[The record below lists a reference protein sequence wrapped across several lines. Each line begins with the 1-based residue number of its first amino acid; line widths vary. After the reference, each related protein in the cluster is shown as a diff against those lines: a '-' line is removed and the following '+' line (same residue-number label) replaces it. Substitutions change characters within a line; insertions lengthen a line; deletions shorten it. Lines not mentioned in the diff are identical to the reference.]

1 MKGWMFLLIF
11 LWGCSGGDD
20 RFLQAVQGRWLEK
33 TNKQFYFEEWHKLDD
48 GVWGGFSYV
57 LPKKELQRIKRMR
70 TFRVTQWDGK
80 WVFLELTADSKKMD
94 TLLLQPSEEPD
105 TWVFKKEGREE
116 MIRMD
121 GKELTRNS
129 VFPESSVLHH
139 LKGYEPKN
147 LREELPYSLIKG
159 N

>member
-1 MKGWMFLLIF
+1 MKFWPFLIVGL
-11 LWGCSGGDD
+11 LGCSAREDGD
-20 RFLQAVQGRWLEK
+20 FSAFQGRWIEK
-33 TNKQFYFEEWHKLDD
+33 TNKQFFFEEWHKLDD

-70 TFRVTQWDGK
+70 TFRIKKWEGN
-80 WVFLELTADSKKMD
+80 WVFLELKADSQKMD
-94 TLLLQPSEEPD
+94 TLLLQSSEEPN

-121 GKELTRNS
+121 GNGLSRNS
-129 VFPESSVLHH
+129 VFPQSSVLHH
-139 LKGYEPKN
+139 LEEYHPKN
-147 LREELPYSLIKG
+147 ISEELPYSLLKG